1 MSGMWSLPK
10 GTEGSP
16 QGRPGCGGTRAGP
29 QGRVLL
35 VVGDLKVVAEAGGQ
49 GGPGAE
55 PGDLRCAE
63 ADGQGRCRAGRR
75 SPVPEGVVDA
85 VGAREAV
92 GMAVAINGARL
103 AVVAGQYDLA
113 RPVGGGNLLDEGRPR
128 PALARVVL
136 ARHE

>member
-1 MSGMWSLPK
+1 MSGIWPLPE

-29 QGRVLL
+29 RGRVLL
-35 VVGDLKVVAEAGGQ
+35 VVVDLKVVVEAGGQ

-63 ADGQGRCRAGRR
+63 ADCQGRRRAGRR
-75 SPVPEGVVDA
+75 SPVPERVVYA

-92 GMAVAINGARL
+92 GMAVAVNGACF

-113 RPVGGGNLLDEGRPR
+113 RPPG
-128 PALARVVL
+128 
-136 ARHE
+136 